1 MYLPPLTKKSFNYCL
16 ACFYPQGLYAPQR
29 HLYLHLGDAFNCH
42 LALSWLNNEAQ
53 AEGMLSGLMRP
64 SVKEGC
70 CVGTTKGCSLNSPPV
85 DQSGPAGGF
94 DRLREHTLS
103 LPQAAG
109 ARGASVA
116 SVAHTVRG
124 LAAESSKWRRL
135 RTQHHRARCAGTV
148 WHCDAEKAQQWRS
161 VHRETRLGAT
171 SAGGLCLHLT
181 ARG

>member
-1 MYLPPLTKKSFNYCL
+1 MYLSPLTKKSFNYCL

-42 LALSWLNNEAQ
+42 LALSWLNNKAQ

-109 ARGASVA
+109 ARRASVA

-124 LAAESSKWRRL
+124 SAAESSQRR
-135 RTQHHRARCAGTV
+135 RTQCHRARCAGTV
-148 WHCDAEKAQQWRS
+148 WHCDAGKSPAVAVGAQ
-161 VHRETRLGAT
+161 RETRLGAT